1 MRPKNMAKGWK
12 RFLEEESEHQWLA
25 ITLFFVFIIIGAFAI
40 HGTSKLTGMDIEK
53 NPAIENSRTLEI
65 LYQNDGSHY
74 AVSHTNDGT
83 YFYHYEDGIRNNIID
98 PLTDDS
104 ASSIQFITELNN
116 DTIATSVEQNS
127 IMIVDGS
134 TTTNFNLS
142 ESRGVFGIIDLSQ
155 NSDDDSNSMIM
166 ITDEGDHTSF
176 RGVSDDGFPSSS
188 MPNNVGV
195 EWQKVEALRD
205 NEWIATGV
213 LISSN
218 SNQNFNPASPEI
230 KPVIGHI
237 IWTGG
242 FTAPMLDKMYT
253 APSGEFHS
261 MIRIGDQMIIA
272 GTSQTTI
279 FDAEDLT
286 FEHSSITS
294 KSAMKSDCN
303 VVWFFGSLN
312 SDSVIKWTKEGH
324 EVIEMQHRMPIEIE
338 TQGST
343 SDMIYMHGSDS
354 NGEFKILTFDSSSYG
369 SIESGRGFLNFSFI
383 LIFSIIFAVMGWN
396 IIERMKF

>member
-1 MRPKNMAKGWK
+1 MRPKNMAKDWK

-25 ITLFFVFIIIGAFAI
+25 ISLFFVFIIIGAFAI
-40 HGTSKLTGMDIEK
+40 HGTSKLTGMDIE
-53 NPAIENSRTLEI
+53 NNTAMENSRTLEI
-65 LYQNDGSHY
+65 IYQNDGSHY
-74 AVSHTNDGT
+74 AVSHTTDGT
-83 YFYHYEDGIRNNIID
+83 YFYHYDDGIRNDIID
-98 PLTDDS
+98 PLTDSS
-104 ASSIQFITELNN
+104 ASSIRFITELNN

-134 TTTNFNLS
+134 STTNFNLS
-142 ESRGVFGIIDLSQ
+142 DSRGVFGIIGLSQ
-155 NSDDDSNSMIM
+155 NLDDDSNSMIM

-176 RGVSDDGFPSSS
+176 RGVSDDGVPSSS
-188 MPNNVGV
+188 MPNNVDV
-195 EWQKVEALRD
+195 EWQKVEALND

-261 MIRIGDQMIIA
+261 MIRMGDQMIIA

-279 FDAEDLT
+279 FDANDLS

-324 EVIEMQHRMPIEIE
+324 EVIEMQHSMPIEIE

-354 NGEFKILTFDSSSYG
+354 NGEYKVLTFDSSSYG

-396 IIERMKF
+396 IIERMKL

>member
-1 MRPKNMAKGWK
+1 
-12 RFLEEESEHQWLA
+12 
-25 ITLFFVFIIIGAFAI
+25 
-40 HGTSKLTGMDIEK
+40 
-53 NPAIENSRTLEI
+53 
-65 LYQNDGSHY
+65 
-74 AVSHTNDGT
+74 
-83 YFYHYEDGIRNNIID
+83 
-98 PLTDDS
+98 
-104 ASSIQFITELNN
+104 
-116 DTIATSVEQNS
+116 
-127 IMIVDGS
+127 
-134 TTTNFNLS
+134 
-142 ESRGVFGIIDLSQ
+142 
-155 NSDDDSNSMIM
+155 MIM

-176 RGVSDDGFPSSS
+176 RGVSDDGVPSSS
-188 MPNNVGV
+188 MPNNVDV
-195 EWQKVEALRD
+195 EWQKVEALND

-261 MIRIGDQMIIA
+261 MIRMGDQMIIA

-279 FDAEDLT
+279 FDANDLS

-324 EVIEMQHRMPIEIE
+324 EVIEMQHSMPIEIE

-354 NGEFKILTFDSSSYG
+354 NGEYKVLTFDSSSYG

-396 IIERMKF
+396 IIERMKL

>member
-1 MRPKNMAKGWK
+1 MAKDWK

-25 ITLFFVFIIIGAFAI
+25 ISLFFVFIIIGAFAI
-40 HGTSKLTGMDIEK
+40 HGTSKLTGMDIE
-53 NPAIENSRTLEI
+53 NNTAMENSRTLEI
-65 LYQNDGSHY
+65 IYQNDGSHY
-74 AVSHTNDGT
+74 AVSHTTDGT
-83 YFYHYEDGIRNNIID
+83 YFYHYDDGIRNDIID
-98 PLTDDS
+98 PLTDSS
-104 ASSIQFITELNN
+104 ASSIRFITELNN

-134 TTTNFNLS
+134 STTNFNLS
-142 ESRGVFGIIDLSQ
+142 DSRGVFGIIGLSQ
-155 NSDDDSNSMIM
+155 NLDDDSNSMIM

-176 RGVSDDGFPSSS
+176 RGVSDDGVPSSS
-188 MPNNVGV
+188 MPNNVDV
-195 EWQKVEALRD
+195 EWQKVEALND

-261 MIRIGDQMIIA
+261 MIRMGDQMIIA

-279 FDAEDLT
+279 FDANDLS

-324 EVIEMQHRMPIEIE
+324 EVIEMQHSMPIEIE

-354 NGEFKILTFDSSSYG
+354 NGEYKVLTFDSSSYG

-396 IIERMKF
+396 IIERMKL

>member
-1 MRPKNMAKGWK
+1 
-12 RFLEEESEHQWLA
+12 
-25 ITLFFVFIIIGAFAI
+25 
-40 HGTSKLTGMDIEK
+40 
-53 NPAIENSRTLEI
+53 
-65 LYQNDGSHY
+65 
-74 AVSHTNDGT
+74 
-83 YFYHYEDGIRNNIID
+83 
-98 PLTDDS
+98 
-104 ASSIQFITELNN
+104 
-116 DTIATSVEQNS
+116 
-127 IMIVDGS
+127 
-134 TTTNFNLS
+134 
-142 ESRGVFGIIDLSQ
+142 
-155 NSDDDSNSMIM
+155 
-166 ITDEGDHTSF
+166 
-176 RGVSDDGFPSSS
+176 
-188 MPNNVGV
+188 
-195 EWQKVEALRD
+195 
-205 NEWIATGV
+205 
-213 LISSN
+213 
-218 SNQNFNPASPEI
+218 
-230 KPVIGHI
+230 
-237 IWTGG
+237 
-242 FTAPMLDKMYT
+242 
-253 APSGEFHS
+253 

-272 GTSQTTI
+272 GTTQTTI